1 MNLGFYGDIM
11 AIQMGIQIE
20 LSCRIY
26 IYICHYMSL
35 YIYVCVCVIGCLN
48 MLVNLDD

>member
-11 AIQMGIQIE
+11 AIQMGIRIE
-20 LSCRIY
+20 LSCRILYY
-26 IYICHYMSL
+26 IY
-35 YIYVCVCVIGCLN
+35 VCVIGCLN